1 MAKILI
7 IGGGVAGL
15 SAGIYA
21 RKHGH
26 QAIVCERHFIA
37 GGNLTGWQRGEY
49 HIDNCIHWLTGTN
62 PNTDTYR
69 TWTELGALGDTP
81 VYQPETLYTY
91 EADGNRLSLD
101 KDLKKLEGDMLAL
114 SPADKKEIRALI
126 HAVQAVQGVCAIAGE
141 NHDEKSSFWQR
152 THTCPPLLKYFR
164 LSTGELSKRFSHPL
178 IQQFLSSFIGEDF
191 SAIALITV
199 FATFCGGNGG
209 LPQGGSLAMAKRMT
223 DRFVS
228 LGGEL
233 LLKKEATKIHVRG
246 GKATSVSFADGTK
259 IRADYIVATIDPKIT
274 FPKLLK
280 REMPKALKSKYDDPK
295 SLCFSSV
302 HCAFSCPQNKLPFSG
317 DLIFEIPD
325 EYKETL
331 SANHL
336 VLREFSHEKSFAPSG
351 KTVLQA
357 LVFCYEKQAREF
369 ISLRKNKA
377 AYNRKKD
384 EIATCIETVIAKKFP
399 KLTGKLERLD
409 VWTPA
414 TYERYTGAETGAYMS
429 FILQKNTVPRR
440 IKSTVKGLKNVVL
453 ATQWQQ
459 SPGGLPIAA
468 GLGKQAIDEIVKK
481 EARILRS
488 KKAKIL
494 LPLPRK
500 RKRA

>member
-1 MAKILI
+1 
-7 IGGGVAGL
+7 
-15 SAGIYA
+15 
-21 RKHGH
+21 
-26 QAIVCERHFIA
+26 
-37 GGNLTGWQRGEY
+37 
-49 HIDNCIHWLTGTN
+49 
-62 PNTDTYR
+62 
-69 TWTELGALGDTP
+69 
-81 VYQPETLYTY
+81 
-91 EADGNRLSLD
+91 
-101 KDLKKLEGDMLAL
+101 
-114 SPADKKEIRALI
+114 
-126 HAVQAVQGVCAIAGE
+126 
-141 NHDEKSSFWQR
+141 
-152 THTCPPLLKYFR
+152 
-164 LSTGELSKRFSHPL
+164 
-178 IQQFLSSFIGEDF
+178 
-191 SAIALITV
+191 
-199 FATFCGGNGG
+199 
-209 LPQGGSLAMAKRMT
+209 MAKRMT

-274 FPKLLK
+274 FNKLLK

-440 IKSTVKGLKNVVL
+440 IKSTVKGLKNIIL

-459 SPGGLPIAA
+459 APGGLPIAA

-481 EARILRS
+481 EARLLRS
-488 KKAKIL
+488 QKAKIL